1 MIVYRLCKSEYA
13 GDLSGEGARKFGG
26 RWNSKGTA
34 MIYTAESRALCTAE
48 LAVHLSLGMLPKG
61 YRMISI
67 LIQDDITTGELN
79 NNELPVDW
87 KSFPYQ
93 PSSQAFGD
101 AFIQNLEFAII
112 KVPSAVVP
120 GDHNYLL
127 NPLHPDFREIRI
139 IDSENF
145 DFDER
150 LFLK

>member
-1 MIVYRLCKSEYA
+1 MIVYRLCKAEYT

-34 MIYTAESRALCTAE
+34 MVYAAESRALCTAE
-48 LAVHLSLGMLPKG
+48 LAVHLALGILPKG

-67 LIQDDITTGELN
+67 LIPDHTKIGEIDK
-79 NNELPVDW
+79 NELPDDW

-93 PSSQAFGD
+93 PCTQEMGD
-101 AFIQNLEFAII
+101 AFIQKLEFAVM

-120 GDHNYLL
+120 GDHSYLL
-127 NPLHPDFREIRI
+127 NPSHPEFKGTRI
-139 IDSENF
+139 IHSEPF